1 MKMNKIKVSLNRE
14 CPCNSGEKYKKC
26 CMGKLSEDQEEYFG
40 YLQYFDKI
48 KNKLIGWFFIE
59 LDEDEKDYYAQ
70 KFGVKNAEVIAK
82 KENPAEFFEWLFYQA
97 KDKKTNEKDF
107 GVGGYGFWERK
118 NIK

>member
-1 MKMNKIKVSLNRE
+1 
-14 CPCNSGEKYKKC
+14 
-26 CMGKLSEDQEEYFG
+26 MGKLSEDQEEYFG